1 MPLPTPTDVH
11 INAPLTNIS
20 VAYIQAQSAFIAA
33 QVFPIV
39 RVNKQSDLYFR
50 YSKADW
56 HRDEAQERAPAT
68 ESAGGGWRMDTDD
81 YFARVYAY
89 HKDVDDQTRANA
101 DMPIEMDRDATEF
114 VTQKLLLRREKVW
127 SNTYFQAGIW
137 GIDLQGVAAAPGAG
151 QFLQWDQANSTPIE
165 DVTTQAI
172 AIAEQ
177 TGFRPNRL
185 VLTPYVYNV
194 LRHHP
199 DVLDRIKYTQRGVV
213 TTEILAALFDVEQ
226 VVIPWGIENIEAEG
240 LPEVEQFVFG
250 KHAPLA
256 TLKGITW
263 PTLMVNSIT
272 SFSWSIMSWP
282 GAMMFWG
289 GTSTSWVFCV
299 LKIFISGAICRAMR
313 TAKPRTKLPK
323 TAKARMSIVRY

>member
-1 MPLPTPTDVH
+1 MPLPTPRDVH

-20 VAYIQAQSAFIAA
+20 VAYIQQQSAFIADR
-33 QVFPIV
+33 VFPIV
-39 RVNKQSDLYFR
+39 RVNKQSDLFFR

-101 DMPIEMDRDATEF
+101 DMPIDMDRDATEF

-127 SNTYFQAGIW
+127 ANTYFQSGIW
-137 GIDLQGVAAAPGAG
+137 GIDLVGVAAAPAAG

-185 VLTPYVYNV
+185 VLTPYVYNT

-199 DVLDRIKYTQRGVV
+199 EVLDRIKYTQRGVV

-226 VVIPWGIENIEAEG
+226 VVIPWGIENTQAEG
-240 LPEVEQFVFG
+240 LPEEEQFVFG
-250 KHAPLA
+250 KHAMLVYANPRPSILQPSAGYIFAWTGLLGAGAYGNRIRRFRMELLA
-256 TLKGITW
+256 ADRVEGEMAFVPKL
-263 PTLMVNSIT
+263 VAADC
-272 SFSWSIMSWP
+272 
-282 GAMMFWG
+282 GAFFANA
-289 GTSTSWVFCV
+289 V
-299 LKIFISGAICRAMR
+299 A
-313 TAKPRTKLPK
+313 
-323 TAKARMSIVRY
+323 